1 MLIFFGLLNHL
12 LWNLLRN
19 LLRYLLW
26 YLLRY
31 VVFFLGIL
39 LIDEARRKSLPRLGL
54 HRNVLHRLLSYLTW
68 EARCWHGSVNHR
80 LRGDGHLRRIA
91 RIDWREI
98 WWLLRW
104 VDQHGS
110 GWSHWLSEV
119 RRLLH
124 RIHGHLQ
131 AWRRRLTLSHVRR
144 DRLSLSPR
152 RLWLY
157 ASRLLWLISMHRCL
171 QRRHLTLDNRILSLP
186 KLLLRVRKLLL
197 RYRLILWRHFLAVV
211 RLLLR
216 VLFLLLLIV
225 GWLHIFESFVFAIIT
240 IN

>member
-1 MLIFFGLLNHL
+1 MALLIFFRLLN
-12 LWNLLRN
+12 
-19 LLRYLLW
+19 
-26 YLLRY
+26 LLRY
-31 VVFFLGIL
+31 VVFFLDIL

-54 HRNVLHRLLSYLTW
+54 HRKILHRLLSYLTW
-68 EARCWHGSVNHR
+68 EARCWHGSVNYG
-80 LRGDGHLRRIA
+80 LRGDGHLRRIT

-98 WWLLRW
+98 WLLRW

-110 GWSHWLSEV
+110 RRSHRLREV

-124 RIHGHLQ
+124 WIHGHLQ
-131 AWRRRLTLSHVRR
+131 ARRRRLALSHVGR
-144 DRLSLSPR
+144 DWLSLSPR

-171 QRRHLTLDNRILSLP
+171 HRRHLTLDNWILSLP

-216 VLFLLLLIV
+216 VRFLLLLIV
-225 GWLHIFESFVFAIIT
+225 GWLHIFESLVFAIIT
-240 IN
+240 INRDYLNLN